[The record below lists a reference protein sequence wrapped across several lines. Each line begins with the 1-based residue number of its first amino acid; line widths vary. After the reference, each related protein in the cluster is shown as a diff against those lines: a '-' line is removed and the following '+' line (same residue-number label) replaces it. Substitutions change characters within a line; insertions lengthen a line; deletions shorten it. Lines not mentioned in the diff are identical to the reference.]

1 MVEASGT
8 VLDFFATVE
17 DPRQRGKV
25 VYRLDEILLIVLAGC
40 LAGADNMVEMAGFA
54 RMNLEAL
61 RQIRPLAR
69 GVPSHDTLND
79 VVNALDPGTFEECF
93 ESWIGAIRPDVP
105 DLIAIDG
112 KTSRRT
118 GDARTGQRPL
128 HTLSAY
134 ARAAPRPGPG
144 GGGRQVERGR
154 HDPLAARQAAPQ
166 GLTGDD
172 RRGRQLSADRRADRR
187 GRR

>member
-1 MVEASGT
+1 MDKPSGS
-8 VLDFFATVE
+8 VLDFFDAVE

-25 VYRLDEILLIVLAGC
+25 LYRLDEIMLVVLSGC
-40 LAGADNMVEMAGFA
+40 LAGADNFVEMAGWA
-54 RMNLEAL
+54 RLNLEAL
-61 RQIRPLAR
+61 RQIRPFAR

-93 ESWIGAIRPDVP
+93 LSWIGAIRPDAP

-118 GDARTGQRPL
+118 GNARTGQRPL

-134 ARAAPRPGPG
+134 AREQRLVLAQEVGKSN
-144 GGGRQVERGR
+144 ER
-154 HDPLAARQAAPQ
+154 
-166 GLTGDD
+166 
-172 RRGRQLSADRRADRR
+172 
-187 GRR
+187 